1 MTQALDDRLGER
13 ASGGGHPGAARLG
26 AALAA
31 LGVAAIPSPR

>member
-13 ASGGGHPGAARLG
+13 ASGGHPGAARLG

-31 LGVAAIPSPR
+31 LGVAATPSPR